1 MGLTAKSLGGQN
13 ANDSCLYP
21 TSGHLFYTTPEL
33 FILALMTSD
42 AMQPKVHEGRNVKRI
57 REILG
62 IKQDALATEL
72 GLSQQAVSQL
82 EQKEALDSDIID
94 KISKALKVN
103 PEAIKNFN
111 EEAAANYFNAF
122 NDNSVSHV
130 IQGDYGTYNFNPLE
144 KLMEALEENKKLYE
158 RLLQSEREKLE
169 LLKNQKG

>member
-1 MGLTAKSLGGQN
+1 
-13 ANDSCLYP
+13 
-21 TSGHLFYTTPEL
+21 
-33 FILALMTSD
+33 MTMD
-42 AMQPKVHEGRNVKRI
+42 AMQPRAHEGRNVKRI

-62 IKQDALATEL
+62 IKQDALAISL

-82 EQKEALDSDIID
+82 EQKETLDSDIID

-111 EEAAANYFNAF
+111 EEAAFNVIGNSYYDNAASVNY
-122 NDNSVSHV
+122 
-130 IQGDYGTYNFNPLE
+130 QCTFNPIE